1 MAFSEQPLRRLDPQL
16 GSKCHVVVNSDCDSP
31 HFGLHSPQV
40 QPSES
45 IGITIR
51 PGEMSTWVSNTCEEP
66 GLFQMARSEL
76 LAWPTR
82 RDRQSGC
89 LIILGLVSDRC
100 RTAKLSPSS
109 SLVKSESDDDPFHS
123 RRRPGS
129 VCLRRSPSH
138 PSSPH
143 ETRRSQSWVV
153 LRQTY
158 VRLPLQSSP
167 SMLSVPS
174 FAQQRAVSEAPLPTG
189 SPHVNAHPSISD
201 RLQDQKRGTN
211 AGRWSC
217 DFQRSV
223 IG

>member
-109 SLVKSESDDDPFHS
+109 SLVKSESDDVRFTPGGGLGLSVSVARRLIHHPHMKLGGVKVGLYSDRRTYVFLS
-123 RRRPGS
+123 NLRRR
-129 VCLRRSPSH
+129 CCRSPLLPNSGRCLKLPCRQVH
-138 PSSPH
+138 P
-143 ETRRSQSWVV
+143 T
-153 LRQTY
+153 
-158 VRLPLQSSP
+158 
-167 SMLSVPS
+167 
-174 FAQQRAVSEAPLPTG
+174 
-189 SPHVNAHPSISD
+189 
-201 RLQDQKRGTN
+201 
-211 AGRWSC
+211 
-217 DFQRSV
+217 
-223 IG
+223 